1 MLVTTRDFLAQI
13 VHSKPDNRIALD
25 ILEQALAL
33 ADFEVLGDGTID
45 SNIAEEELARACL
58 RYTIAKNGNTQVM
71 YDLLRSDSPE
81 EIVKDFMNK
90 PLPIEGELYYLAVD
104 FGEVWGDWITKPES
118 RVFTDLFDAFGYL
131 DNSRMDI
138 ILPVPVG

>member
-1 MLVTTRDFLAQI
+1 
-13 VHSKPDNRIALD
+13 
-25 ILEQALAL
+25 
-33 ADFEVLGDGTID
+33 
-45 SNIAEEELARACL
+45 
-58 RYTIAKNGNTQVM
+58 M
-71 YDLLRSDSPE
+71 YDLLRSDNPE

-118 RVFTDLFDAFGYL
+118 RVFTDLFDAFDYL